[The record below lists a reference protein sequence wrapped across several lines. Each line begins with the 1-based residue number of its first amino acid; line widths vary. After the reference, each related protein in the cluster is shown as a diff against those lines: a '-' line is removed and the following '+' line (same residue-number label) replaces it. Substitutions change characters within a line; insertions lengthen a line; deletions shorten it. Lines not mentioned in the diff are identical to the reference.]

1 VKPLTSCV
9 LTLGLCAAGCA
20 FASADVAQK
29 LFAGKSLPL
38 ADQQA
43 IAAQLPL
50 KLQGGILTD
59 TVCDQEAVATVEVRD
74 LNGDEKPEVM
84 VLAGNACASGMA
96 GQTLTLFIKS
106 AGGQWVKQ
114 INVPAGAYKILPS
127 KHAGWSEIEIGVPGS
142 CIPIWG
148 MKGGS
153 YDLVRQTGD
162 CRRR

>member
-1 VKPLTSCV
+1 MKPLTSCV

-29 LFAGKSLPL
+29 LFAGKTLPP
-38 ADQQA
+38 ADRNA

-59 TVCDQEAVATVEVRD
+59 TVCDQEAVAMAEVRD
-74 LNGDEKPEVM
+74 LNSDGQPEVI
-84 VLAGNACASGMA
+84 VLAGNACSSGMA

-106 AGGQWVKQ
+106 GGQWVKQ
-114 INVPAGAYKILPS
+114 IDVPAGGYKILPT
-127 KHAGWSEIEIGVPGS
+127 KHAGWPEIEIGVPGF

-148 MKGGS
+148 MKGGK